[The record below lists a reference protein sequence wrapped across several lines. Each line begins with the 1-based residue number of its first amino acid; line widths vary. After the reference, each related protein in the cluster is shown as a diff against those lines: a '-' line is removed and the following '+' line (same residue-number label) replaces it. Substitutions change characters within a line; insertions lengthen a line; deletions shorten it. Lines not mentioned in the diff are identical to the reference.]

1 MASSRKSSRPLCL
14 SILKNSDY
22 SPPPLHSKANPSLRT
37 TSGLFVYTILNALI
51 GLVVF
56 LSNNRI
62 EPREYDL
69 KEYWTWKGSGRPPWF
84 VRAMR
89 RDRSRVSPFSGD
101 DQHNVVPPIA
111 EENES
116 QRGLNLQQSR
126 DNPPGRDGSAAMGEQ
141 SMLPSDHDEAYGY
154 HHHSSPMRG
163 IAR

>member
-1 MASSRKSSRPLCL
+1 MIPELIYRCAHT
-14 SILKNSDY
+14 N
-22 SPPPLHSKANPSLRT
+22 
-37 TSGLFVYTILNALI
+37 SGLFVYTILNALI

-89 RDRSRVSPFSGD
+89 RDRSRASPAEDHDNS
-101 DQHNVVPPIA
+101 VPPIA

-126 DNPPGRDGSAAMGEQ
+126 DNAPGRDGSIAMAEQ
-141 SMLPSDHDEAYGY
+141 SVLPIDHDEAYAY
-154 HHHSSPMRG
+154 HHHPSPMRG

>member
-1 MASSRKSSRPLCL
+1 VHT
-14 SILKNSDY
+14 I
-22 SPPPLHSKANPSLRT
+22 
-37 TSGLFVYTILNALI
+37 SGLFVYTILNALI

-62 EPREYDL
+62 EPREYNL

-89 RDRSRVSPFSGD
+89 RDRSRASPSSSAD
-101 DQHNVVPPIA
+101 DRHNSVPPIA

-126 DNPPGRDGSAAMGEQ
+126 DIVPGRDGSIAMAEQ
-141 SMLPSDHDEAYGY
+141 SMPPIDQDEAYVH

>member
-1 MASSRKSSRPLCL
+1 M
-14 SILKNSDY
+14 
-22 SPPPLHSKANPSLRT
+22 RT
-37 TSGLFVYTILNALI
+37 TSGLFVYTILNGLI

-56 LSNNRI
+56 LSNGRI

-84 VRAMR
+84 VRVMR
-89 RDRSRVSPFSGD
+89 RDRSHVSPSSSAD
-101 DQHNVVPPIA
+101 DHDNSVPPIA

-126 DNPPGRDGSAAMGEQ
+126 ENPSGKDGSAAMGEH
-141 SMLPSDHDEAYGY
+141 SVLPMDHDEAYGY
-154 HHHSSPMRG
+154 PHSSPMRG